1 MTGPTIR
8 TPRLRAAVTTGLL
21 ALSLAA
27 CASSDAQTRSAAA
40 QLDASANQSASS
52 NTGATLSA
60 RQEKIALAA
69 AHREADRVAPKP
81 RSDLGGWPEN
91 VTSVSATI
99 AHKTI
104 TDSNTG
110 NQCDSGTVV
119 VIKLIGTYDTIG
131 VGLPPYGLPD
141 PGPVTAVDATADLAS
156 GEICLVSVQVGPVT
170 PDPGATILF
179 KR

>member
-1 MTGPTIR
+1 MTGPAIR

-21 ALSLAA
+21 ALGLAA

-40 QLDASANQSASS
+40 ELEASANQSASS
-52 NTGATLSA
+52 NTRATLSA
-60 RQEKIALAA
+60 RQEKVALAA
-69 AHREADRVAPKP
+69 AHREADHVAPKP
-81 RSDLGGWPEN
+81 RSESRGWPDN
-91 VTSVSATI
+91 VTSASATV

-104 TDSNTG
+104 TDSDTG
-110 NQCDSGTVV
+110 TQCDSGTVV
-119 VIKLIGTYDTIG
+119 EIKLIGTYDTIA

-156 GEICLVSVQVGPVT
+156 SEICLVSVQVGPVT
-170 PDPGATILF
+170 PDSGATILF